1 MLLLQLLHSGPV
13 ILVCIFKNMSNLEEC
28 IVTRGSSYWEE
39 WIILWYCCLY
49 VITYI
54 QPWLFL
60 VLEGLSYF
68 SPLPAWVVPQAVWLL
83 GTFQNPLVRSFTKA
97 PLHIFQINVVSEL
110 RPRSLCSTCIWELN
124 LLHSPHFR
132 KRSVMLSSCR
142 GQTWDTEESSDT
154 GLTAPFIFIIG
165 LVVYTWKTLELAR
178 TSHL

>member
-97 PLHIFQINVVSEL
+97 PLHIFQINVVSE
-110 RPRSLCSTCIWELN
+110 
-124 LLHSPHFR
+124 
-132 KRSVMLSSCR
+132 
-142 GQTWDTEESSDT
+142 
-154 GLTAPFIFIIG
+154 
-165 LVVYTWKTLELAR
+165 
-178 TSHL
+178 TSHSSNICFCVCSLSLQNSSPNYLIILYLYVMIDKTVKNQ